1 VGFPPLEDTMWP
13 FSPFKGEMTL
23 SPDVEAMQSVLSH
36 DRVPDTWSKLA
47 YPSTYG
53 LAQW

>member
-1 VGFPPLEDTMWP
+1 MVAFPLC
-13 FSPFKGEMTL
+13 KGELTL
-23 SPDVEAMQSVLSH
+23 SPDVEAQLSALSY
-36 DRVPDTWSKLA
+36 DRVPDTWNKLA

>member
-1 VGFPPLEDTMWP
+1 MVT
-13 FSPFKGEMTL
+13 FSLSQGELTL
-23 SPDVEAMQSVLSH
+23 SPDVETQLSALSY
-36 DRVPDTWSKLA
+36 DRVPDTWNKLA